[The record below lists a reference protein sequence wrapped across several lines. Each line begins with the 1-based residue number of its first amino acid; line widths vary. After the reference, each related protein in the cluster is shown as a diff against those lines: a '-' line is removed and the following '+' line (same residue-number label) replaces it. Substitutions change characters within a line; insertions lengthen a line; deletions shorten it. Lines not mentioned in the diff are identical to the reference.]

1 MSEKESTILFDE
13 KDVYSKVSEVL
24 AREYYTI
31 FIVNLDTDDYIE
43 FHPSDTFKKVDAIN
57 TGKNYFEESQDNV
70 KRVVHPD
77 DQDKVSEVLN
87 RNNLMRLLQLNTAIY
102 VTYRLMIE
110 DKPHYVKLKATLTP
124 DQKQLIV
131 AVSDMDDEMKK
142 ELDYKKAV
150 EESDTY
156 NKIAQALSND
166 YFTIYV
172 LNTLDDSYI
181 EYHPSE
187 EYKSLDIESMGKNFY
202 DDTKINALRV
212 VHPDDILK
220 ILRTLDKDNLQ
231 RVIDN
236 NETITLNYRVLI
248 NGEPVYVKLKATK
261 VDGDDSKIV
270 IGVANVDEEIKKEL
284 ELKKAREESDAYS
297 QLSRALSRDYYTI
310 YIVDMNDDSYV
321 EYNSSDEYKKL
332 NVENKG
338 INFFL
343 DTKKNVLK
351 VIHPDD
357 VLKLL
362 EILDKQYLTEALKEN
377 PSVSLNYR
385 LKVGDDYLYTN
396 LKAMRMNEDN
406 ENKLVI
412 GVSNV
417 DAQIKKE
424 NEYNQII
431 ITAYEKANKDSLTG
445 VRNKHAYVEMET
457 EINEEIVEEL
467 QPEFAIVVLDVN
479 NLKWVNDN
487 LGHKAGDKFI
497 IDACQIICESYQH
510 SPVYRIGGDEF
521 VVILR
526 NADYRNRDKLLDDIR
541 QKSLTNA
548 YAGKVTVSS
557 GMSVYDSSVDK
568 DVSSVFEKADVLMY
582 ENKTEIKKIL
592 ANK

>member
-1 MSEKESTILFDE
+1 MNEDEQNLGFKPKTLYSFFPKEK
-13 KDVYSKVSEVL
+13 
-24 AREYYTI
+24 
-31 FIVNLDTDDYIE
+31 
-43 FHPSDTFKKVDAIN
+43 
-57 TGKNYFEESQDNV
+57 
-70 KRVVHPD
+70 
-77 DQDKVSEVLN
+77 
-87 RNNLMRLLQLNTAIY
+87 RL
-102 VTYRLMIE
+102 RL
-110 DKPHYVKLKATLTP
+110 
-124 DQKQLIV
+124 
-131 AVSDMDDEMKK
+131 
-142 ELDYKKAV
+142 
-150 EESDTY
+150 
-156 NKIAQALSND
+156 
-166 YFTIYV
+166 
-172 LNTLDDSYI
+172 
-181 EYHPSE
+181 
-187 EYKSLDIESMGKNFY
+187 
-202 DDTKINALRV
+202 
-212 VHPDDILK
+212 
-220 ILRTLDKDNLQ
+220 
-231 RVIDN
+231 
-236 NETITLNYRVLI
+236 
-248 NGEPVYVKLKATK
+248 
-261 VDGDDSKIV
+261 
-270 IGVANVDEEIKKEL
+270 
-284 ELKKAREESDAYS
+284 
-297 QLSRALSRDYYTI
+297 
-310 YIVDMNDDSYV
+310 
-321 EYNSSDEYKKL
+321 
-332 NVENKG
+332 
-338 INFFL
+338 
-343 DTKKNVLK
+343 
-351 VIHPDD
+351 
-357 VLKLL
+357 
-362 EILDKQYLTEALKEN
+362 
-377 PSVSLNYR
+377 
-385 LKVGDDYLYTN
+385 